1 MKIIL
6 VTSQITY
13 IPNNCLDFLS
23 EVMSKN
29 SKHIVG
35 LVLIN
40 NLPFDLLPKTL
51 WLYGMG
57 CTNFANTLIRNTY
70 ELLFGKRERL
80 FRKNNRAVFKV
91 NSMNDPKMI
100 DWVKENEIDLI
111 INLRTRCIYKKE
123 ILNTPKFGCINIH
136 HGLLP
141 KYRGIFGDLYA
152 LYENRPAGIS
162 IHIMSEKIDDG
173 QILYTKVIS
182 NNREKN
188 YRKYLSANGHEE
200 ANLVTKLLNHIEQY
214 GDVPKGRENKSAQP
228 IYTKTPN
235 KYDIRKMQK
244 GGMIL

>member
-1 MKIIL
+1 MKILI
-6 VTSQITY
+6 VTSQVTY

-29 SKHIVG
+29 SKHIAG
-35 LVLIN
+35 LVLLK
-40 NLPFDLLPKTL
+40 NLSIDLFSKTL

-57 CTNFANTLIRNTY
+57 CSNFANTLIRNTY
-70 ELLFGKRERL
+70 ELFLGKRESL
-80 FRKNNRAVFKV
+80 FRKNNLPVFKL

-100 DWVKENEIDLI
+100 NWVKENEIDLI

-123 ILNTPKFGCINIH
+123 ILNAPSLGCINIH

-162 IHIMSEKIDDG
+162 IHQMSEKIDNG

-182 NNREKN
+182 NKRERN
-188 YRKYLSANGHEE
+188 YIKYLSGTGHGETI
-200 ANLVTKLLNHIEQY
+200 LVTKLLNYIEQH
-214 GDVPKGRENKSAQP
+214 GDMPKGMENKSTQP

-244 GGMIL
+244 RGMIL

>member
-1 MKIIL
+1 MKILL

-23 EVMSKN
+23 EVMNKN

-40 NLPFDLLPKTL
+40 NLSFDLLPKTL

-70 ELLFGKRERL
+70 ELLLGKRERL
-80 FRKNNRAVFKV
+80 FRKNSLPVFKV
-91 NSMNDPKMI
+91 NSMNDPKII
-100 DWVKENEIDLI
+100 DWVKENEINLI

-123 ILNTPKFGCINIH
+123 ILNIPSFGCINVH

-162 IHIMSEKIDDG
+162 IHLMSEKIDEG
-173 QILYTKVIS
+173 QILYTKAIS
-182 NNREKN
+182 NNGERN
-188 YRKYLSANGHEE
+188 YIKYLSRTGHEE
-200 ANLVTKLLNHIEQY
+200 AILVTKLLIHIEQY
-214 GDVPKGRENKSAQP
+214 GDVPKGMENKSTQP

-244 GGMIL
+244 GGIIL